1 MLLARERAMIADLV
15 RTMYAYGAWANAR
28 VVEAAAR
35 LAPAEYRTDGGAS
48 FGSVHDTLAHLMGAQ
63 WLYLERWRGTS
74 PTALPEGAHFPD
86 LAALRARWSEVER
99 ETAAFVAGLDDAA
112 LAREVAYLNTA
123 GERWAYPLWQQMLHQ
138 ANHATQHRSE
148 VAMVLT
154 RFGQSPGWL
163 DFLYWVDL
171 HAERKA

>member
-1 MLLARERAMIADLV
+1 MIAELV
-15 RTMYAYGAWANAR
+15 RTMYAYNAWANGL

-35 LAPAEYRTDGGAS
+35 LAPADYRADGGAS
-48 FGSVHDTLAHLMGAQ
+48 FGSVHDTLAHVMGAQ

-74 PTALPEGAHFPD
+74 PSAVEGGGDVPD
-86 LAALRARWSEVER
+86 LAALRRRWSEVEGA
-99 ETAAFVAGLDDAA
+99 TAAFVAGLDDAA

-123 GERWAYPLWQQMLHQ
+123 GECWAYPLWQQMLHQ
-138 ANHATQHRSE
+138 VNHATQHRSE

-163 DFLYWVDL
+163 DFLYWVDRR
-171 HAERKA
+171 AAGRA